1 MGRQTREGLIMMR
14 GDKHFISALV
24 GKHSRL
30 QPPSRR
36 IESKTE
42 NGRGNREDEGISGG
56 GVRMEELKKYK
67 QQSHCLNKTF
77 SPELSEFYDETKCL
91 LSSVGA
97 VLPQV
102 NAK

>member
-1 MGRQTREGLIMMR
+1 MMR

-42 NGRGNREDEGISGG
+42 KRRGNREDEAISEGG
-56 GVRMEELKKYK
+56 GRIKEVQTTESLFE
-67 QQSHCLNKTF
+67 QVQS
-77 SPELSEFYDETKCL
+77 
-91 LSSVGA
+91 
-97 VLPQV
+97 
-102 NAK
+102 

>member
-1 MGRQTREGLIMMR
+1 MDEATGRMKGYL
-14 GDKHFISALV
+14 
-24 GKHSRL
+24 
-30 QPPSRR
+30 
-36 IESKTE
+36 
-42 NGRGNREDEGISGG
+42 GG

-102 NAK
+102 NAKWMSCLTAHYSDSDLFFFHTCTL

>member
-30 QPPSRR
+30 HPPSRR

-56 GVRMEELKKYK
+56 G
-67 QQSHCLNKTF
+67 
-77 SPELSEFYDETKCL
+77 SENGRIKE
-91 LSSVGA
+91 V
-97 VLPQV
+97 
-102 NAK
+102 